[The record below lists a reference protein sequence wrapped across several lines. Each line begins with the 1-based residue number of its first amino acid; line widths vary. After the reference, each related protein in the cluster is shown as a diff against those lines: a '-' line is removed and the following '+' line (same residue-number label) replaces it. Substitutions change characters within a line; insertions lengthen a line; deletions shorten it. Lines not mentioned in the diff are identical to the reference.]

1 MNGGSGIG
9 WRLPELAQVDLRT
22 RVLDPLVVVV
32 AVVVV
37 AVVVDLVV
45 ASVARVALPV
55 RRRREV
61 ALGAGR
67 AAQDRAPAAAPA
79 AAVAVARAAVV
90 VVVSRAGSS
99 AARRSSQGRDAGRGL
114 VPVREKRMSEKRRS
128 SARLACAIMLGAC
141 G

>member
-1 MNGGSGIG
+1 M
-9 WRLPELAQVDLRT
+9 A
-22 RVLDPLVVVV
+22 
-32 AVVVV
+32 VVV

-45 ASVARVALPV
+45 ASVAQVALPV

-61 ALGAGR
+61 ELGAGG
-67 AAQDRAPAAAPA
+67 AAQDRAPAEAPA

-99 AARRSSQGRDAGRGL
+99 AARRSSQGRHAGRGL
-114 VPVREKRMSEKRRS
+114 VPVREKRMSERRRS